1 MEEGALRGMMDADG
15 GSTGQEQANEA
26 AYMEMLAKRQDQDLL
41 DVSRRL
47 LDWCWAE
54 GLSLHWSSVRD
65 VPVFAPAI
73 DTDEGHAY
81 FVEITAKGRIDV
93 LFDRLMETGTFKDEE
108 TRLEILRRLNL
119 IQGMGMPEFTISK
132 RPTFSLNALVSDAAF
147 DQFTSTFRWVAQQ
160 LRGLQKRGGAGV
172 LP

>member
-1 MEEGALRGMMDADG
+1 MMADE

-47 LDWCWAE
+47 LDWCEAE
-54 GLSLHWSSVRD
+54 GLTLQWSSVRD

-73 DTDEGHAY
+73 ASHEGPAH

-93 LFDRLMETGTFKDEE
+93 LFDRLMETETFRDEE
-108 TRLEILRRLNL
+108 MRLEILRRLNR
-119 IQGMGMPEFTISK
+119 IPGMGMPEFTISK
-132 RPTFSLNALVSDAAF
+132 RPTFSLNALVSDTAF
-147 DQFTSTFRWVAQQ
+147 DQFTSTFHWVAQQ
-160 LRGLQKRGGAGV
+160 MKG
-172 LP
+172 